1 MPHDFA
7 IPGDWLT
14 LAVLFVV
21 GGVASAINTVAGG
34 GSLLSFPS
42 LIGFGVPSVEAN
54 ATNAASLWPGS
65 IGGAIGFRNLLSVA
79 GHHLKTLL
87 PPTLIGSV
95 LGAGILIHSSPKSFD
110 FAVPFLILLASLML
124 AFQARIKSWS
134 IRHSR
139 EVSPLA
145 GIVIQFFVALYGGY
159 FGAGMGLM
167 MLASFTLYI
176 EGTIHELNAMKVWLG
191 LAINFAATVLF
202 LVSGKVLLVA
212 CLAMALGGILG
223 GYLAAVLSQK
233 VDSEKLRIAIA
244 VYGFAM
250 SAYFF
255 YRLVQ
260 SNLI

>member
-87 PPTLIGSV
+87 PPTLIG
-95 LGAGILIHSSPKSFD
+95 
-110 FAVPFLILLASLML
+110 
-124 AFQARIKSWS
+124 
-134 IRHSR
+134 
-139 EVSPLA
+139 
-145 GIVIQFFVALYGGY
+145 
-159 FGAGMGLM
+159 
-167 MLASFTLYI
+167 
-176 EGTIHELNAMKVWLG
+176 
-191 LAINFAATVLF
+191 
-202 LVSGKVLLVA
+202 
-212 CLAMALGGILG
+212 
-223 GYLAAVLSQK
+223 
-233 VDSEKLRIAIA
+233 
-244 VYGFAM
+244 
-250 SAYFF
+250 
-255 YRLVQ
+255 VQ
-260 SNLI
+260 RA

>member
-1 MPHDFA
+1 MPQDFA
-7 IPGDWLT
+7 LPGDWFA

-42 LIGFGVPSVEAN
+42 LIGFGVPSIEAN

-65 IGGAIGFRNLLSVA
+65 IGGAFGFRNLLSVA

-87 PPTLIGSV
+87 VPTLLGSV
-95 LGAGILIHSSPKSFD
+95 LGAWVLIHSSEESFD
-110 FAVPFLILLASLML
+110 FAVPFLILIASCLLAY
-124 AFQARIKSWS
+124 QPRIKAWS
-134 IRHSR
+134 LRHKR

-145 GIVIQFFVALYGGY
+145 GVVIQFFVALYGGY

-191 LAINFAATVLF
+191 LVINLAATLLF
-202 LVSGKVLLVA
+202 LTSGKILLVA

-223 GYLAAVLSQK
+223 GYLAAVFSQR
-233 VDSEKLRIAIA
+233 VDSEKLRIAIS

-260 SNLI
+260 ANLI